1 MPKYLVIVES
11 PTKEK
16 TISKFLGSQYT
27 VKSSYGHIRDL
38 PKSQIGVDIE
48 NNFEPKYVP
57 VVNKSLKVK
66 KILPELKKLSA
77 AADSVFLATD
87 YDREGE
93 AIAWHLQEVLKLS
106 DKKIKRITFHEI
118 TSEAIKDAVK
128 HPRTIDHNMVNSQQA
143 RRILDRLVGYKL
155 SPLLWRKIKYGLS
168 AGRVQSVAVRLICDR
183 EDEINGFTAQEYW
196 GIEAELKKQ
205 AGNHASFTAML
216 VAKGG
221 VKFDKLAFKNQA
233 MADAALKDLENAA
246 YTVASIDA
254 KERRRSPF
262 APYTTSTMQQ
272 DSSRRIGFSA
282 ARTMKI
288 AQQLY
293 EGINVGGEEGNVG
306 LITYMRTDSVN
317 IAESARTEARA
328 FVEQTYGKN
337 FMPEKPRMYKTKTKG
352 AQEAHEAIR
361 PSSVKR
367 TPEEMKKYLSPDEY
381 KLYDIIWRRFV
392 ASQMNDALYDTVAA
406 DIAAA
411 DYTFRATGRTLK
423 FSGFLEVY
431 MVDADDDEKDGALPP
446 LSAKEGLDLLNITPE
461 QHFTEPPP
469 RYNEASLI
477 RALEEHGIGRPS
489 TYAPIMHTI
498 IARAYVRLDQK
509 RFYPTSLGAL
519 VNDVLKKHFENIVDV
534 TFTAGIEEKLDEV
547 AEGKSV
553 WTDVVRSFYTPFEK
567 DLANA
572 ETNLTRQKVQPQPT
586 DEICPKC
593 GKPMVMRDSRRG
605 PFLACSGFPDC
616 RTTFSVDKEGKKVIK
631 PAPEVTSELCEKCGK
646 PMLKR
651 IGKRGPFLACSGFPK
666 CRNIRKV
673 PKEMLPPE
681 TEPAPGTK
689 DESSGDG
696 E

>member
-48 NNFEPKYVP
+48 KNFEPKYIA
-57 VVNKSLKVK
+57 VVKAK

-77 AADSVFLATD
+77 AADSVYLATD

-93 AIAWHLQEVLKLS
+93 AIAWHLQEALKLS
-106 DKKIKRITFHEI
+106 DDKIKRITFHEI

-128 HPRTIDHNMVNSQQA
+128 HPRTIDHDMVNSQQA

-183 EDEINGFTAQEYW
+183 EEEINGFTAQEYW
-196 GIEAELKKQ
+196 SIEAELKKQ
-205 AGNHASFTAML
+205 SGSYAPFTAQL

-233 MADAALKDLENAA
+233 MADEALKALENAA
-246 YTVASIDA
+246 YSVASIDA

-282 ARTMKI
+282 AKTMKI

-293 EGINVGGEEGNVG
+293 EGISIGGEEGNIG

-317 IAESARTEARA
+317 IAESARAEARA
-328 FVEQTYGKN
+328 FVEKTYGKN
-337 FMPEKPRMYKTKTKG
+337 FMPEKPRVYKTKTKG

-361 PSSVKR
+361 PTSVKR
-367 TPEEMKKYLSPDEY
+367 TPEEMKKYLSADEY
-381 KLYDIIWRRFV
+381 KLYDVIWRRFV
-392 ASQMNDALYDTVAA
+392 ASQMTDAVYDTVAA
-406 DIAAA
+406 DIAAGEFM
-411 DYTFRATGRTLK
+411 FRATGRTLK

-431 MVDADDDEKDGALPP
+431 MVDAEDDEKDGALPP
-446 LSAKEGLDLLNITPE
+446 LSVKEGLDLLKITPE

-489 TYAPIMHTI
+489 TYAPIIHTI

-509 RFYPTSLGAL
+509 RFYPTSLGTL

-572 ETNLTRQKVQPQPT
+572 ETNLTRQKVQPQKT

-631 PAPEVTSELCEKCGK
+631 PAPEMTSEVCEKCGK

-651 IGKRGPFLACSGFPK
+651 VGKRGPFLACSGFPK

-681 TEPAPGTK
+681 AEPAPETK
-689 DESSGDG
+689 DEGSGDG